1 MRMVF
6 KRSIPAILLMAMLGA
21 ACAKPP
27 AEPTGTTTA
36 QPTGGTAL
44 TIVKNDRANSY
55 TLEQIKRLP
64 AAEGWGG
71 LMTSAGSI
79 SGVFTQKGLSIVD
92 LLAEV
97 GGVGEGE
104 AVRIQAKDGYAM
116 TVSSRQLIEG
126 DFTTFDCSSGKEVP
140 HEKLTVIVSYEE
152 DGKPIDP
159 RIGPLRIAIL
169 GGKTQVTEGH
179 WWIKWVNKI
188 EVVSMFKPWSLE
200 LQGVVSATIDSASF
214 QSCSA
219 PKCHGITWQD
229 KSGRKWEGVAAW
241 RLVGKVDDS
250 ITNRGDVFEDA
261 LADRGYKVR
270 LTAKD
275 GRAQEFSSA
284 EVKRNNELIVAY
296 LMDGLPLPEN
306 YWPLRLVGPSLD
318 SAAQLGQVT
327 KLGIVLP

>member
-1 MRMVF
+1 LDEI
-6 KRSIPAILLMAMLGA
+6 KSAPA
-21 ACAKPP
+21 
-27 AEPTGTTTA
+27 T
-36 QPTGGTAL
+36 
-44 TIVKNDRANSY
+44 
-55 TLEQIKRLP
+55 
-64 AAEGWGG
+64 EGWGG

-79 SGVFTQKGLSIVD
+79 SGVFIQKGLSLVD
-92 LLAEV
+92 LLATV

-116 TVSSRQLIEG
+116 TVSAKQLLEG

-140 HEKLTVIVSYEE
+140 HDKLTVIVSYEE

-188 EVVSMFKPWSLE
+188 EVVSVFKPWSLKLE
-200 LQGVVSATIDSASF
+200 GVVNADVDSASF

-229 KSGRKWEGVAAW
+229 KSGRKWEGVALW
-241 RLVGKVDDS
+241 RLVGKVDDA

-261 LADRGYKVR
+261 LADKGYTVR
-270 LTAKD
+270 LTSAD
-275 GRAQEFSSA
+275 GSTEEFTSAQL
-284 EVKRNNELIVAY
+284 KRNNDYVIAY
-296 LMDGLPLPEN
+296 QIDGLPLAEN
-306 YWPLRLVGPSLD
+306 YWPLRLVGPNLD
-318 SAAQLGQVT
+318 TTTQIGQLV
-327 KLGIVLP
+327 KVELISP